1 MSDTRHPIGLIVGN
15 YYRLEKH
22 IGAGSFGD
30 IFQGEDTRTG
40 DKVAIKLE
48 SADSRSPQL
57 ELEYKI
63 YSIFSEGIN
72 EPKVYYYGKEE
83 KYNVLAM
90 ELLGLSLEDLFQKG
104 PKRFSVK
111 TVLMI
116 VDQTLSALQYVHAKG
131 ILHRDVKP
139 DNFIMG
145 VDKHANQVYVID
157 FGLSKQYIS
166 PKTKKHIAFSDHKS
180 LTGTARYASINTMK
194 GYEQSRRDDLESL
207 GYVWLYLLRGSLPW
221 QGLPA
226 KTSKQKYQ
234 VILDVK
240 MQTSPEELCYGFPNE
255 FVEYFQKVRALEFE
269 EEPDYAYFRRIF
281 RECFL
286 NLGYTYDYV
295 YDWSPD
301 APQFIRPQ
309 IRQAIE
315 LPRQAYT
322 QPATPK
328 QSPRQQEPILP
339 PPQPLLMKPE
349 ESPLPTLIQRPENH
363 DSGLRESTNTKN
375 ALRWKADRLVQ
386 PVAVNAPLHI
396 KIANYPV
403 YQSRT
408 RLPSPKKNSSPAR
421 KKVSYRLMK
430 PKFEAVIH

>member
-1 MSDTRHPIGLIVGN
+1 MSDARHPIGLIVGN
-15 YYRLEKH
+15 FYRLEKH

-30 IFQGEDTRTG
+30 IYQGEDTRTG
-40 DKVAIKLE
+40 DKVAVKLE
-48 SADSRSPQL
+48 AADSRSPQL

-72 EPKVYYYGKEE
+72 EPKVFYYGKEE

-116 VDQTLSALQYVHAKG
+116 ADQTLSALQYVHSKG

-145 VDKHANQVYVID
+145 VDKHSNQVYVID
-157 FGLSKQYIS
+157 FGLSKQYIN
-166 PKTKKHIAFSDHKS
+166 PKTRKHVPFSDHKS

-194 GYEQSRRDDLESL
+194 GFEQSRRDDLESL

-255 FVEYFQKVRALEFE
+255 FVEYFQKIRELEFE
-269 EEPDYAYFRRIF
+269 AEPDYASYRKLFRD
-281 RECFL
+281 CFN

-295 YDWSPD
+295 YDWTKET
-301 APQFIRPQ
+301 APPIKVPIRPP
-309 IRQAIE
+309 IE
-315 LPRQAYT
+315 IPRQAYT

-328 QSPRQQEPILP
+328 HSPRQPEQLP
-339 PPQPLLMKPE
+339 PPIITPIVE
-349 ESPLPTLIQRPENH
+349 DSPLPTLNFRNEAHNETALR
-363 DSGLRESTNTKN
+363 DSTKTTN
-375 ALRWKADRLVQ
+375 ALRWKPDRLYQ
-386 PVAVNAPLHI
+386 PTPVNAPIHI
-396 KIANYPV
+396 KITKFPV
-403 YQSRT
+403 FQSRT

-421 KKVSYRLMK
+421 KRVSY
-430 PKFEAVIH
+430 